1 MGSKRVLGKRTV
13 LTFIA
18 FTILLGVISLVS
30 SNNLFPE
37 ALAETDTNNDP
48 CKNYGDFNG
57 DGFKDLAIGVP
68 FEDIEGIVDAGAVNI
83 IYGSDQG
90 LHKNLGNK
98 DQFVHQG
105 SIGIEDDPE
114 EDDHFGED
122 LAAGDFNGDG
132 FDDLV
137 IGVKQENVN
146 GKKNAGAVHV
156 IYGSAEGL
164 HAING
169 PGAQFWHQDSEGI
182 ADDVEAKDKFGN
194 SLIAG
199 DFNND
204 GFDDLAIGVKHEK
217 VNGIFKGGAVNVIY
231 GSAQG
236 LHKDAVLL
244 NQFWHQDSDG
254 IEDQVED
261 RDKFGNWLL
270 ACDFN
275 GDGYD
280 DLAINA
286 SAEDINGKMNA
297 GAVTVIYGSAQ
308 GLHKNLGRAD
318 QFWHQDTNGIIN
330 KANPGDEWGYA
341 LAAGDFNNDGFNDL
355 ASSSYREDTK
365 GNFDA
370 GAVNII
376 YGSAQGLHKDA
387 GLTDQFWHQNKPGIA
402 DEAEINDLFGKDLG
416 AGDFNND
423 GYDDLAIG
431 VWWETLDGEILV
443 DEMFAG
449 AVNVIYGSGQGLH
462 KNAGLPDQFWHQDS
476 DGIVDQV
483 EAFDLFGL
491 SLIVGDFN
499 NDGYDDL
506 GIGAPGEDKKQVD
519 SGTVN
524 VIYGSALG
532 LHKDASLPNQIWH
545 QDRGGIL
552 DDAEAGDKFAK
563 FNESI

>member
-1 MGSKRVLGKRTV
+1 MGSKRVLGKRLV

-18 FTILLGVISLVS
+18 FTILLGVISLVL

-37 ALAETDTNNDP
+37 ALAETENDP

-68 FEDIEGIVDAGAVNI
+68 LEDINGIVDAGAVNI
-83 IYGSDQG
+83 IYGSVQG
-90 LHKNLGNK
+90 IHKNLGHK
-98 DQFVHQG
+98 DQFVHQD
-105 SIGIEDDPE
+105 SIGIADDPE

-137 IGVKQENVN
+137 IGVKHEKVN
-146 GKKNAGAVHV
+146 GKKKAGAVHV
-156 IYGSAEGL
+156 IYGSALGL
-164 HAING
+164 HASNG
-169 PGAQFWHQDSEGI
+169 PGAQFWHQDSPGI
-182 ADDVEAKDKFGN
+182 EDQVEAKDKFGN

-236 LHKDAVLL
+236 LHEDAVLP
-244 NQFWHQDSDG
+244 NQFWHQDSPG

-275 GDGYD
+275 GDGFD
-280 DLAINA
+280 DLAIDA
-286 SAEDINGKMNA
+286 SAEDINGKTNA
-297 GAVTVIYGSAQ
+297 GAVNVIYGSAL
-308 GLHKNLGRAD
+308 GLHKNLGHTD

-330 KANPGDEWGYA
+330 KANAGDEWGYA
-341 LAAGDFNNDGFNDL
+341 LTAGDFNNDGFNDL
-355 ASSSYREDTK
+355 AASSYREDTN

-370 GAVNII
+370 GAVNVI
-376 YGSAQGLHKDA
+376 YGSAQGLHTDA
-387 GLTDQFWHQNKPGIA
+387 GLPDQFWHQNRRGIA
-402 DEAEINDLFGKDLG
+402 DSAEENDLFGKDLG

-431 VWWETLDGEILV
+431 VWWESLDGKT
-443 DEMFAG
+443 FAG
-449 AVNVIYGSGQGLH
+449 AVNVIYGSDQGLH
-462 KNAGLPDQFWHQDS
+462 KNAGLLNQFWHQDS

-483 EAFDLFGL
+483 EAFDIFGL

-499 NDGYDDL
+499 GDGYDDL
-506 GIGAPGEDKKQVD
+506 GIGVPGEDKKQVD
-519 SGTVN
+519 SGAVN
-524 VIYGSALG
+524 VIYGSAQG
-532 LHKDASLPNQIWH
+532 LHKNASLDNQFWH
-545 QDRGGIL
+545 QDRNGIAS
-552 DDAEAGDKFAK
+552 DAEAGDKFGR

>member
-1 MGSKRVLGKRTV
+1 MGSKRVLGKRIV

-30 SNNLFPE
+30 SNNLFPQ
-37 ALAETDTNNDP
+37 ALAVMETNNDP

-68 FEDIEGIVDAGAVNI
+68 FEDIEGKVDAGAVNI
-83 IYGSDQG
+83 IYGSVQG
-90 LHKNLGNK
+90 IHKKLGLP

-105 SIGIEDDPE
+105 SKGIQDEPD

-137 IGVKQENVN
+137 IGVKHENVN
-146 GKKNAGAVHV
+146 GKKKSGAVHV

-182 ADDVEAKDKFGN
+182 EDQAEKKDKFGN

-199 DFNND
+199 DFNGD

-217 VNGIFKGGAVNVIY
+217 INGIFKGGAVNVIY

-236 LHKDAVLL
+236 LHKDAVLA
-244 NQFWHQDSDG
+244 NQFWHQDSEG
-254 IEDQVED
+254 IKDQVED

-275 GDGYD
+275 DDGYD
-280 DLAINA
+280 DLAIDA
-286 SAEDINGKMNA
+286 SAEDINGKTNA
-297 GAVTVIYGSAQ
+297 GAVNVIYGSAQ
-308 GLHKNLGRAD
+308 GLHRNTSLPN
-318 QFWHQDTNGIIN
+318 QFWHQDTNGIKN
-330 KANPGDEWGYA
+330 KANTGDEWGYA
-341 LAAGDFNNDGFNDL
+341 LTAGDFNNDGFNDL
-355 ASSSYREDTK
+355 AASSYREDVN

-370 GAVNII
+370 GAVNVI
-376 YGSAQGLHKDA
+376 YGSAQGLHIDA
-387 GLTDQFWHQNKPGIA
+387 GLPDQIWHQDKRGIA

-431 VWWETLDGEILV
+431 VWWESLDGNT
-443 DEMFAG
+443 FAG
-449 AVNVIYGSGQGLH
+449 AVNVIYGSAQGLH
-462 KNAGLPDQFWHQDS
+462 KNLGLTAQFWHQDS

-483 EAFDLFGL
+483 EAFDIFGL

-499 NDGYDDL
+499 GDGYDDL
-506 GIGAPGEDKKQVD
+506 GIGVPGEDKKQVD
-519 SGTVN
+519 SGAVN
-524 VIYGSALG
+524 VIYGSAQG
-532 LHKDASLPNQIWH
+532 LHKDASLPNQFWH
-545 QDRGGIL
+545 QDRGGIA
-552 DDAEAGDKFAK
+552 DEAEAGDKFAK